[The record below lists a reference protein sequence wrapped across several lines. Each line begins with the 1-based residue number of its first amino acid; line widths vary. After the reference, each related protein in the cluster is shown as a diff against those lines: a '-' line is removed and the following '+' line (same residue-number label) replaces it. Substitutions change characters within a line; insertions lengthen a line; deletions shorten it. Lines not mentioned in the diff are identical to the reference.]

1 MKPTSVIR
9 ELDHYGRLVI
19 PSEMR
24 RVLGQSDDEKIRVEI
39 YTLDNKIFI
48 QRVTPCCAFCDRED
62 NLVESRGKMICKYCL
77 NDLTKQ
83 I

>member
-1 MKPTSVIR
+1 MWYYYHIVKEVAIMKPTSVIR

-39 YTLDNKIFI
+39 YTLDN
-48 QRVTPCCAFCDRED
+48 
-62 NLVESRGKMICKYCL
+62 ICKSFFPCIQL
-77 NDLTKQ
+77 NYLLYHRKHSKA
-83 I
+83 

>member
-1 MKPTSVIR
+1 MNNR
-9 ELDHYGRLVI
+9 ENLKKEI
-19 PSEMR
+19 IEFI
-24 RVLGQSDDEKIRVEI
+24 QSDDEKIRVEI

-62 NLVESRGKMICKYCL
+62 NLVEYRGKMICKYCL